1 MLSPDRMNYYRT
13 IIRRPVV
20 TEKSMRESEEL
31 GKYTFEVSPQANK
44 VEIRRA
50 IEALFNVTVTE
61 VNTMRVS
68 GKTRRRS
75 YRHGTGRT
83 AERKK
88 AMVTLAPGQSIDV
101 VEMGG

>member
-1 MLSPDRMNYYRT
+1 M
-13 IIRRPVV
+13 
-20 TEKSMRESEEL
+20 
-31 GKYTFEVSPQANK
+31 
-44 VEIRRA
+44 
-50 IEALFNVTVTE
+50 EALFGVTVTH

-88 AMVTLAPGQSIDV
+88 ALVTLAAGESIDV